1 MIDGVIYTSNLKG
14 ELSMKKIKNM
24 IRIGLPFVVVISAF
38 CLLAYTTVQQALRQG
53 LNDPQIQMAED
64 TAYALN
70 NGSTSD
76 SVIAGPKVE
85 MSRSLAPFI
94 DIYDTNG
101 NPVTGSGLLNG
112 QLPNY
117 PKGALDVAKQSGENR
132 ITWQPNAD
140 VRIASVVVP
149 YNDGFVMAGR
159 NMRDVEQR
167 ESQTEMFAGVTWI
180 LALIVT
186 FIVIAFSEF
195 VLVEK

>member
-1 MIDGVIYTSNLKG
+1 MSKLKN
-14 ELSMKKIKNM
+14 IV
-24 IRIGLPFVVVISAF
+24 RIWLPFAVVISAF

-70 NGSTSD
+70 NGATVD
-76 SVIAGPKVE
+76 SVMAGSKVE

-94 DIYDTNG
+94 DIYDMNG
-101 NPVTGSGLLNG
+101 NSVAGSGLLNG
-112 QLPNY
+112 QLPVY
-117 PKGALDVAKQSGENR
+117 PKGALDTAKQNGDNR
-132 ITWQPNAD
+132 VTWQPNAD

-159 NMRDVEQR
+159 NMHEVEQS
-167 ESQTEMFAGVTWI
+167 ESQTELFAGVTWL
-180 LALIVT
+180 LAVSVT
-186 FIVIAFSEF
+186 FIVIAFGEF